1 MASYTVSLTPC
12 QSYDLDEVR
21 AALTTVLE
29 PLGGLAAFVHPG
41 DRVLIKLNLLSS
53 YDPSAA
59 VTTNPAL
66 VRAVVEQVYQIGAIP
81 LVGDSPGGRNT
92 PASYRALLKRTGI
105 AQVIEE
111 TGCESIF
118 FDDQTVDRSSDQAK
132 TFRRFTVAAVVDQ
145 VDVVITLP
153 KLKTHQLTGMTG
165 AVKVL
170 YGFIPGVKKAAYH
183 LHTGNNI
190 AQFAELLLDLHQ
202 VVPPTLVI
210 MDAVVGM
217 EGNGPSHGTPRAI
230 GLLFAGTSSPA
241 IDFVAASVIGFD
253 PLCLPTVKEA
263 ADRGVGPSS
272 FDQIAIAG
280 PDPALFTIADFKMP
294 SSMSLARVP
303 PFVLSCARR
312 VLGTRPVV
320 DRARCTRCGTCR
332 DNCPPEA
339 ITMKVGDYPMIDQS
353 RCIACFCCQEL
364 CPAGAIEVKK
374 PLLRRLIERA

>member
-1 MASYTVSLTPC
+1 MDPYTVSLTPC
-12 QSYDLDEVR
+12 QSYDLEEVR
-21 AALTTVLE
+21 TALQTVLE
-29 PLGGLAAFVHPG
+29 PLGGLAAFVRPG

-53 YDPSAA
+53 NDPSAA
-59 VTTNPAL
+59 VTTDPAL
-66 VRAVVEQVYQIGAIP
+66 VRVVVEEVQRLRGTP

-92 PASYRALLKRTGI
+92 LASYQSLLNRTGI
-105 AQVIEE
+105 ARVIEE
-111 TGCESIF
+111 TGCESVF
-118 FDDQTVDRSSDQAK
+118 FDDQTVERSSDQTK
-132 TFRRFTVAAVVDQ
+132 TYRRFTVAAVVDQ

-153 KLKTHQLTGMTG
+153 KLKTHQLTMMTG

-170 YGFIPGVKKAAYH
+170 YGFIPGVAKAAYH
-183 LHTGNNI
+183 LSTGNNI
-190 AQFAELLLDLHQ
+190 GQFAELLLDLHQ

-217 EGNGPSHGTPRAI
+217 EGTGPSHGTPRAI

-241 IDFVAASVIGFD
+241 IDFVAGSVIGFD
-253 PLCLPTVKEA
+253 PLCLPTVREA
-263 ADRGVGPSS
+263 AERGIGPSS
-272 FDQIAIAG
+272 FDQITIAG
-280 PDPALFTIADFKMP
+280 PDPAQFIITDFKKP
-294 SSMSLARVP
+294 SSMGLERIP

-339 ITMKVGDYPMIDQS
+339 ITMTGGAYPVIDLNG
-353 RCIACFCCQEL
+353 CISCFCCQEL

-374 PLLRRLIERA
+374 PLLRRLIDRG

>member
-1 MASYTVSLTPC
+1 MNPFTVSLTPC
-12 QSYDLDEVR
+12 RSYDLDEVR
-21 AALTTVLE
+21 AALRAVLE
-29 PLGGLAAFVHPG
+29 PLGGLAAFVRPG

-53 YDPSAA
+53 NDPSAA

-66 VRAVVEQVYQIGAIP
+66 VRVVVEEVQRLGAVP
-81 LVGDSPGGRNT
+81 VVGDSPGGRNT
-92 PASYRALLKRTGI
+92 PASYRSLLNRTGI

-111 TGCESIF
+111 TGCESVF
-118 FDDQTVDRSSDQAK
+118 FDDQTIERSSDQTK
-132 TFRRFTVAAVVDQ
+132 TFRRFTVAAVFEQ

-153 KLKTHQLTGMTG
+153 KLKTHQLTLMTG

-170 YGFIPGVKKAAYH
+170 FGFIPGVKKAAYH
-183 LHTGNNI
+183 LSTGNDI
-190 AQFAELLLDLHQ
+190 ARFADLLLDLHQ

-230 GLLFAGTSSPA
+230 GLLLAGTSSTA
-241 IDFVAASVIGFD
+241 IDFVAGSVIGFD
-253 PLCLPTVKEA
+253 PLCLPTVREA
-263 ADRGVGPSS
+263 AERGIGPSS
-272 FDQIAIAG
+272 FDQITIAG
-280 PDPALFTIADFKMP
+280 PDPAAFTIPDFKKP
-294 SSMSLARVP
+294 SSMSLGRIP
-303 PFVLSCARR
+303 PFVLSCAQR

-339 ITMKVGDYPMIDQS
+339 ITMTGGAYPAIDQGG
-353 RCIACFCCQEL
+353 CISCFCCQEL

-374 PLLRRLIERA
+374 PLLRRLIDRG